1 MNHIGVYTPI
11 FMVTESGFDIEIQIQ
26 TILGPLVEPFSL
38 KKESIINFRVVLE
51 LNAKLDFILTFH
63 L

>member
-11 FMVTESGFDIEIQIQ
+11 FMVSESGFVIEIQIQ
-26 TILGPLVEPFSL
+26 TILGPLVEPFSF

-51 LNAKLDFILTFH
+51 LNARLDFILTFH

>member
-1 MNHIGVYTPI
+1 MNHISVYSPI
-11 FMVTESGFDIEIQIQ
+11 SLVTESGFVIEIQIQ
-26 TILGPLVEPFSL
+26 TILGPLVEPFLL

-51 LNAKLDFILTFH
+51 LNARLDFILTFH